1 MKFDQTLN
9 QIISLDLKVGITP
22 ALFGD
27 PGIGKSSFVE
37 ALARQHGT
45 RCFVMP
51 CNQLA
56 DKADLTGSRLV
67 PVDGDY
73 VQRFFPHEVITSAI
87 TYAEQHPDER
97 PILFLDEVNRTTS
110 DITSASLTLVT
121 LRRMGYKELPDNLR
135 LVIAGNDKG
144 NIVTLDDASLS
155 RFSIYHVE
163 PDAENLIRILGDS
176 LHPLIKEVLREHPEY
191 VYLRNEPAALA
202 VDGSG
207 DDDDDEEEE
216 QATIADLFDTGESMA
231 QFTTPRTIDAL
242 SRYLSAA
249 PEQLLIQWLGT
260 TMTRSDGTEV
270 SYLQEVLESHTG
282 ATAFT
287 AMVLKKLSDTLVPA
301 SSGGNGAPAM
311 TLTKPLVFAGLVKAA
326 TTSRSD
332 LENAVSQLS
341 DEAASACLVWALY
354 SDGTSPVVIETLNER
369 LSQATMPAEYNR
381 KLMNLVMNEAIPQR
395 NFDTFL
401 SLSGGVS
408 AAVKP
413 ILAGMG
419 LL

>member
-9 QIISLDLKVGITP
+9 QIISLDLEVGITP

-176 LHPLIKEVLREHPEY
+176 LYPLIKEVLREHPEY

-207 DDDDDEEEE
+207 DDDDDEEED

-242 SRYLSAA
+242 SRYLGAA

-287 AMVLKKLSDTLVPA
+287 ALVLKKLSDTLVPA
-301 SSGGNGAPAM
+301 SSGGNGAPVM

-326 TTSRSD
+326 TTSHSD
-332 LENAVSQLS
+332 VENAVSQLS

-381 KLMNLVMNEAIPQR
+381 KLMNLVMNEQIPQR

>member
-1 MKFDQTLN
+1 MKFDQTLD

-87 TYAEQHPDER
+87 TYAEQHPDEQ

-207 DDDDDEEEE
+207 DDDDDEEED
-216 QATIADLFDTGESMA
+216 QATMA

>member
-1 MKFDQTLN
+1 
-9 QIISLDLKVGITP
+9 
-22 ALFGD
+22 
-27 PGIGKSSFVE
+27 
-37 ALARQHGT
+37 
-45 RCFVMP
+45 
-51 CNQLA
+51 
-56 DKADLTGSRLV
+56 
-67 PVDGDY
+67 
-73 VQRFFPHEVITSAI
+73 
-87 TYAEQHPDER
+87 
-97 PILFLDEVNRTTS
+97 
-110 DITSASLTLVT
+110 
-121 LRRMGYKELPDNLR
+121 
-135 LVIAGNDKG
+135 
-144 NIVTLDDASLS
+144 
-155 RFSIYHVE
+155 
-163 PDAENLIRILGDS
+163 
-176 LHPLIKEVLREHPEY
+176 
-191 VYLRNEPAALA
+191 
-202 VDGSG
+202 
-207 DDDDDEEEE
+207 
-216 QATIADLFDTGESMA
+216 MA

-301 SSGGNGAPAM
+301 SSGGNGAPVM

-332 LENAVSQLS
+332 VENAVSQLS

-354 SDGTSPVVIETLNER
+354 SDGTSPVIIETLNER

-381 KLMNLVMNEAIPQR
+381 KLMNLVMNDQVPQR

-413 ILAGMG
+413 ILASMG

>member
-1 MKFDQTLN
+1 M
-9 QIISLDLKVGITP
+9 I
-22 ALFGD
+22 
-27 PGIGKSSFVE
+27 
-37 ALARQHGT
+37 
-45 RCFVMP
+45 
-51 CNQLA
+51 
-56 DKADLTGSRLV
+56 
-67 PVDGDY
+67 
-73 VQRFFPHEVITSAI
+73 
-87 TYAEQHPDER
+87 
-97 PILFLDEVNRTTS
+97 TS

-207 DDDDDEEEE
+207 DDDDDEEED

>member
-1 MKFDQTLN
+1 MKFDQTLD
-9 QIISLDLKVGITP
+9 QIISLDLEVGITP
-22 ALFGD
+22 ALFGNS
-27 PGIGKSSFVE
+27 GIGKSSFVE

-67 PVDGDY
+67 LVDGDY

-97 PILFLDEVNRTTS
+97 PILFLDEVNRTNS

-191 VYLRNEPAALA
+191 VYLCNEPAALA
-202 VDGSG
+202 VDGSS
-207 DDDDDEEEE
+207 DDDDDEEED

-242 SRYLSAA
+242 SRYLGAA

-260 TMTRSDGTEV
+260 TTTRSDGTEV
-270 SYLQEVLESHTG
+270 S
-282 ATAFT
+282 
-287 AMVLKKLSDTLVPA
+287 
-301 SSGGNGAPAM
+301 
-311 TLTKPLVFAGLVKAA
+311 KPLVFAGLVKAA

-332 LENAVSQLS
+332 VENAVSQLS

-354 SDGTSPVVIETLNER
+354 SDGTSPVIIETLNER

-381 KLMNLVMNEAIPQR
+381 KLMNLVMNDQVPQR

-413 ILAGMG
+413 ILASMG